1 MSLGAFA
8 QGFGNGMNMGRQWK
22 KWNEEDQLKQLQADE
37 FGKVGQSAN
46 YGEAMGLAEGQQ
58 AEMLKAQDAAFGDAG
73 YAATAEGLNSVSA
86 DATKADPAKMRAV
99 TESDAMNSYARN
111 AQAKGLMTPME
122 AMKMRGEA
130 MDYEGKQLGLKA
142 ARRADESQG
151 RQAKYAAEAA
161 KGLGM
166 IDSGPENALKYGIEM
181 FNSDQGRWGQGEFKG
196 VRVTGAVRQDGNIV
210 LYDEKDGTKN
220 MVVSPA
226 ELRTEVRRAHMEKVA
241 LENPQVAMQLLDR
254 DLRKAEKAGDREH
267 AVEVLKL
274 GHELGMIKQDAYLK
288 GLERVSGKGSGGGAG
303 GDSAAI
309 AGTTKEGVPVYQI
322 KGKIGT
328 FVADEKGNPVQY
340 TGPLYNKSGAGS
352 GKGESFT
359 KAPDWAQKRLY
370 ELENAIAAEGNP
382 TTSQSSKLVAERD
395 RLLILLNQT
404 EGTNFQTQAQVG
416 AARQAAALGNV
427 LGAAGGQ
434 GAPSPAQNQGL
445 RGGSAA
451 EKFKNDY
458 GVALTSNDPATRLAA
473 QMKLRALEEAEHK
486 AKLKQLGLGGGIV
499 GDTWAYKPAMN

>member
-8 QGFGNGMNMGRQWK
+8 QGFAGGMNMGRQWK
-22 KWNEEDQLKQLQADE
+22 KWNEEDQLKKLQAEE
-37 FGKVGQSAN
+37 FGKVGQAAN

-58 AEMLKAQDAAFGDAG
+58 AEMLKAQDAEFGDAG
-73 YAATAEGLNSVSA
+73 YKATAEGLNSVSA
-86 DATKADPAKMRAV
+86 DATPADPTKMRAV
-99 TESDAMNSYARN
+99 TERDATEGYLRR

-130 MDYEGKQLGLKA
+130 MDYEGKRLGLKA
-142 ARRADESQG
+142 AQRADESQD

-161 KGLGM
+161 KGLEM
-166 IDSGPENALKYGIEM
+166 IDSGPENALRYGIQM

-196 VRVTGAVRQDGNIV
+196 VRVTGAVREDGNIV

-220 MVVSPA
+220 MVISPA
-226 ELRTEVRRAHMEKVA
+226 KLRTEVRRAHMEKVA

-267 AVEVLKL
+267 AVEVLRL
-274 GHELGMIKQDAYLK
+274 GHELGMIKQEAYLK
-288 GLERVSGKGSGGGAG
+288 GLERVSGKGSGGGAA
-303 GDSAAI
+303 GDSAVI

-382 TTSQSSKLVAERD
+382 IFFDGDKKKLVAERD
-395 RLLILLNQT
+395 RLLNLLNQT
-404 EGTNFQTQAQVG
+404 EGTNFQTHAQVG
-416 AARQAAALGNV
+416 VARQDAELKNALSATGGGNQG
-427 LGAAGGQ
+427 GAKPQ
-434 GAPSPAQNQGL
+434 SQGL
-445 RGGSAA
+445 RGGV
-451 EKFKNDY
+451 
-458 GVALTSNDPATRLAA
+458 GIPASEDNRPLGYRIYDGLRLAVPGNDIA
-473 QMKLRALEEAEHK
+473 RDRLEEFRRRE
-486 AKLKQLGLGGGIV
+486 LGG
-499 GDTWAYKPAMN
+499 

>member
-8 QGFGNGMNMGRQWK
+8 QGFGQGMNMGRQWK
-22 KWNEEDQLKQLQADE
+22 KWSEEDQLKKLQAEE
-37 FGKVGQSAN
+37 FGKVDDTAAIDASGAYDKQDDGSYKIKADR
-46 YGEAMGLAEGQQ
+46 LEG
-58 AEMLKAQDAAFGDAG
+58 
-73 YAATAEGLNSVSA
+73 
-86 DATKADPAKMRAV
+86 ADPALGLGEGFKPT
-99 TESDAMNSYARN
+99 TESDALNSYARN
-111 AQAKGLMTPME
+111 AQAKGLMTPIE
-122 AMKMRGEA
+122 AMKMRGEG
-130 MDYEGKQLGLKA
+130 MDYEGKRLGLKA
-142 ARRADESQG
+142 AQRADESQD

-161 KGLGM
+161 KGLEM
-166 IDSGPENALKYGIEM
+166 IDSGPENALKYGIQM

-196 VRVTGAVRQDGNIV
+196 MRVTGAVREDGNIV

-220 MVVSPA
+220 MVVTPA

-267 AVEVLKL
+267 AVEVLRL
-274 GHELGMIKQDAYLK
+274 GHELGMIKQEVYLK
-288 GLERVSGKGSGGGAG
+288 GLERVSGKGSSGVAG
-303 GDSAAI
+303 GDSAGI
-309 AGTTKEGVPVYQI
+309 VGTTKEGVPVYQI

-382 TTSQSSKLVAERD
+382 IFFDGDKKKLVAERD
-395 RLLILLNQT
+395 RLLSLLNQT

-416 AARQAAALGNV
+416 AARQAAALGSV
-427 LGAAGGQ
+427 LGQA
-434 GAPSPAQNQGL
+434 SPAPQAQSQGL
-445 RGGSAA
+445 RGGMDESFSHIKGPAVRLGARGQELLSGMNFNLNEASVAA
-451 EKFKNDY
+451 LQKRREDFERMRAERAKEEE
-458 GVALTSNDPATRLAA
+458 
-473 QMKLRALEEAEHK
+473 LRR
-486 AKLKQLGLGGGIV
+486 
-499 GDTWAYKPAMN
+499 AMAVRYD